1 MDVKLEG
8 LSEEENYA
16 LVSQIIIPRPIAWV
30 LSDNGEEHGDERW
43 NLGPF
48 SYFNGITSEPPM
60 IMFSIGDG
68 MANKVKDLQTQ
79 VENQTEQISIYDELM
94 KKYEN
99 QAQIDSMLISFKTQ
113 QVNILKD
120 REVLYEKQI
129 KLVKPKWYENK
140 WLYFTF
146 GVVATSVS
154 VKLAGEIVD

>member
-1 MDVKLEG
+1 MKRLILSLTLIG
-8 LSEEENYA
+8 LLFSQDKTYTFTEEEVVNM
-16 LVSQIIIPRPIAWV
+16 
-30 LSDNGEEHGDERW
+30 G
-43 NLGPF
+43 
-48 SYFNGITSEPPM
+48 
-60 IMFSIGDG
+60 
-68 MANKVKDLQTQ
+68 NKVKELEQT
-79 VENQTEQISIYDELM
+79 VDNQSEQLGIYEELM

-99 QAQIDSMLISFKTQ
+99 QSQVDSMLISFKTQ
-113 QVNILKD
+113 QVDILKE